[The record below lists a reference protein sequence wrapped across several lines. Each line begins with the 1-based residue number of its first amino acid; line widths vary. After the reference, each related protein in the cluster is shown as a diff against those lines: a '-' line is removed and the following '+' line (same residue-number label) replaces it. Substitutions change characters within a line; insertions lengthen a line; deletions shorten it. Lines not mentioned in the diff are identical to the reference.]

1 MIELLKMC
9 GPITT
14 AQGAGLSEQVVSSVE
29 QSVGFGRF
37 CLVRTW
43 QDAAVDLERTRACLE
58 DILHK

>member
-1 MIELLKMC
+1 MC